1 VRKAA
6 EVLGRLALRIAIGES
21 LGVNLIAMGQAPEPR
36 PALDDHAR
44 TALVRV
50 MAGGAFSGE
59 ALTADELT
67 RFRKDAMVGGE
78 LTDAA
83 RERGEAA
90 VRERLAELQV
100 GIGKEQLP
108 LLVAEWL
115 GDIERQLGPIE
126 GEIDPRFVEGVIA
139 VGRRT

>member
-1 VRKAA
+1 
-6 EVLGRLALRIAIGES
+6 
-21 LGVNLIAMGQAPEPR
+21 MGQAPEPR

-50 MAGGAFSGE
+50 MAGGAFSGD
-59 ALTADELT
+59 ALTVEELT
-67 RFRKDAMVGGE
+67 TFRRVALAGGE

-100 GIGKEQLP
+100 GIGKELLP
-108 LLVAEWL
+108 LLVADWL
-115 GDIERQLGPIE
+115 GDIERTLASIADD
-126 GEIDPRFVEGVIA
+126 EIDPRFVEGVIA
-139 VGRRT
+139 VGSRS